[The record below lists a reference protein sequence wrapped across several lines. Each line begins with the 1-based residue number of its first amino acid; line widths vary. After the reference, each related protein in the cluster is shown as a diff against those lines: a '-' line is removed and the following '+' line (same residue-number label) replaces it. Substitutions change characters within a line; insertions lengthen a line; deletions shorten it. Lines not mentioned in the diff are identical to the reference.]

1 MKRKK
6 SLKQSECTEDTLNK
20 LYANY
25 LEKLCTSVPRRIAD
39 NLKAKWVVIT
49 ILIED
54 VKKVYD
60 LLKEIILTATA
71 QKLRGS
77 NIL

>member
-25 LEKLCTSVPRRIAD
+25 LEKLCTSVPRRIAG

-49 ILIED
+49 NINRKR
-54 VKKVYD
+54 KKKFMIY
-60 LLKEIILTATA
+60 
-71 QKLRGS
+71 
-77 NIL
+77 

>member
-25 LEKLCTSVPRRIAD
+25 LEKLCTSVPRRIAG

-49 ILIED
+49 NINRRR
-54 VKKVYD
+54 KKVYD